1 MGGMPVTF
9 EATVVTGASTGVGRA
24 VAKQFAQNGSNV
36 VLAAR
41 TADDLQNAQS
51 DVEKLGVDALSVPT
65 DVSDREQCFAL
76 IEQTVERFG
85 RVDVLVNNAGIGLYK
100 PVEEVLP
107 EDLDK
112 TLSVNF
118 RGAMYCA
125 QAAYD
130 HMREQGSGHIINVAS
145 IAGKMGLP
153 GESAYNASKFAMLGF
168 GQSLKKEAI
177 HHGVRVDNLCPGGI
191 DTPFWHK
198 VPNPPD
204 TSNFLT
210 AEDVAGLVSY
220 VVSTSERMV
229 FEDIMVNPKAE
240 FIERFA

>member
-1 MGGMPVTF
+1 MTF
-9 EATVVTGASTGVGRA
+9 EGQVTVVTGASTGVGLA
-24 VAKQFAQNGSNV
+24 VAKRFAQSGSHI

-41 TADDLQNAQS
+41 TADDLRDAQAEVQELGA
-51 DVEKLGVDALSVPT
+51 DVLAVPT

-76 IEQTVERFG
+76 IEQTMERFG

-100 PVEEVLP
+100 PVEDVLP
-107 EDLDK
+107 EDLDR
-112 TLSVNF
+112 TLAVNF

-125 QAAYD
+125 QAAYNQ
-130 HMREQGSGHIINVAS
+130 MRERGSGHIINVAS
-145 IAGKMGLP
+145 IAGKTGLP
-153 GESAYNASKFAMLGF
+153 GESAYNASKFAMVGF

-177 HHGVRVDNLCPGGI
+177 HHGVRVDNVCPGGI
-191 DTPFWHK
+191 DTPFWEK

-210 AEDVAGLVSY
+210 ANDVAGLVVY
-220 VVSTSERMV
+220 VASTSERMV
-229 FEDIMVNPKAE
+229 FDDITVNPKNE